1 MPEEKKNIFQK
12 IGNAFSNKD
21 KKEEAAKQA
30 ADEVA
35 KAEEVA
41 KTKAEELSKK
51 AEEQKEK
58 ILEQSEKYKAEG
70 EARQTESEA
79 KRIAEENKE
88 RVEQAERYKAEAEA
102 RQAEFEA
109 KKREAEEAKKNAII
123 AEHTVT
129 SDDTLSHIALQ
140 YYGHATPTYYKLIYE
155 FNKDVIGNNMN
166 VIKPGQVLRIPVLP
180 DELK

>member
-21 KKEEAAKQA
+21 KKEEATKKA
-30 ADEVA
+30 ANEVA
-35 KAEEVA
+35 KAEEAA

-51 AEEQKEK
+51 AE
-58 ILEQSEKYKAEG
+58 G
-70 EARQTESEA
+70 EAHQAESEA
-79 KRIAEENKE
+79 KWIAEENKE

-102 RQAEFEA
+102 RQAESEA

-140 YYGHATPTYYKLIYE
+140 YYGHATPAYYKLIYE
-155 FNKDVIGNNMN
+155 FNKDIIGNNMN